1 MVYRGKPSAGC
12 EQCRKAKKRCTL
24 EQPSCERCVKLGKPC
39 SGYRD
44 TTQLQIQD
52 ETEAVQLKA
61 NRQRAKQA
69 AAATARSTPAPP
81 SRPHTPAGI
90 LTPANTN
97 TDSSTSS
104 DDTIDLPMRDDADS
118 DYIFGPAGAVG
129 AFGSSLALLSTVRPI
144 TMTLRTT
151 AEDIAMTHFFNQFT
165 ANGHW
170 EFIRGYAKKSRMD
183 PCLDLAI
190 RACGMAA
197 LDNVES
203 VVKGRDYAQTMYV
216 EALGLLN
223 AALRDPKRCRTDE
236 SLIAVAMLG
245 YYENLTCDSRESIQS
260 WKAHIAGATQLLK
273 IRGKE
278 QFKSQAGRMLFRETR
293 AQILIHC
300 IWDDLE
306 PPDFLWSWNEE
317 LERQTTE
324 HRIAKPADSLSKMCF
339 DFAIVRSRMCKN
351 TISDTDAANQCSEID
366 RRMIQWSIDA
376 MSSDDQVWQYYDLE
390 VPDSPH
396 VWNGVVHAYTQHP
409 APGVWN
415 TYRSIRIMVTRAQEQ
430 LCRRFQFSDAE
441 RDEQTRYFRKVRRQ
455 MTDEICAG
463 TPSQL
468 GHASPA
474 YNSPCVLISA
484 YASIWPLFFAGTC
497 ALERVSSSAW
507 TTIRKG
513 NDPNSTPEATLQTSY
528 ATAQAAWIIGRLDYI
543 SEHVGLRWA
552 SGIAAVL
559 KGDFR
564 IHEDLLPSGDELE
577 EPEWIR
583 NVMASGRGPRV
594 LMETEI
600 TPPERE
606 DWIGGG
612 TSGALLGLKKGT
624 PIWIGRDAAAGT
636 VEEDARRTARYAR
649 HLRTNV

>member
-1 MVYRGKPSAGC
+1 MVYRGRPSAGC

-24 EQPSCERCVKLGKPC
+24 EHPSCERCVKLRKPC

-61 NRQRAKQA
+61 NRQQAKRA
-69 AAATARSTPAPP
+69 AAATATSTPAP
-81 SRPHTPAGI
+81 STRPHTPAGI
-90 LTPANTN
+90 LTPATSHA
-97 TDSSTSS
+97 DSSSSS
-104 DDTIDLPMRDDADS
+104 DDTIDLPRHDDADS
-118 DYIFGPAGAVG
+118 HCMFGPGGTVG
-129 AFGSSLALLSTVRPI
+129 AYGSSLGLLSASRPI
-144 TMTLRTT
+144 VMTLRTT

-170 EFIRGYAKKSRMD
+170 EFLRGYAKKSRMD
-183 PCLDLAI
+183 PCLDLAL

-203 VVKGRDYAQTMYV
+203 VVRGRDYAQTMYV

-245 YYENLTCDSRESIQS
+245 YYENLTCESRESIS
-260 WKAHIAGATQLLK
+260 NWKAHIAGATQLLK

-278 QFKSQAGRMLFRETR
+278 QFQSQVGRMLFRETR

-306 PPDFLWSWNEE
+306 PPAFLWAWNDE
-317 LERQTTE
+317 LEKQTTE
-324 HRIAKPADSLSKMCF
+324 FRVAQPADSLAKICF
-339 DFAIVRSRMCKN
+339 DFAIVRSRMCKK
-351 TISDTDAANQCSEID
+351 TISDAEAADQCSEID
-366 RRMIQWSIDA
+366 RQMIQWSIDA
-376 MSSDDQVWQYYDLE
+376 MSGDSVVWQYYDME
-390 VPDSPH
+390 VTDSPH

-415 TYRSIRIMVTRAQEQ
+415 TYRSIRIMVTRSQEQ
-430 LCRRFQFSDAE
+430 LCGRFPYSDAE
-441 RDEQTRYFRKVRRQ
+441 RDEQTSYFRKVRRQ

-484 YASIWPLFFAGTC
+484 YTSIWPLFFAGTC
-497 ALERVSSSAW
+497 ALERVGSSSW
-507 TTIRKG
+507 TSKRKG
-513 NDPNSTPEATLQTSY
+513 TTTASVDASKPHTSY
-528 ATAQAAWIIGRLDYI
+528 ATAQAAWIISRLEYI
-543 SEHVGLRWA
+543 SKHVGLHWA

-559 KGDFR
+559 KGDFAM
-564 IHEDLLPSGDELE
+564 HEDLLPTAEEMGE

-583 NVMASGRGPRV
+583 KLLLGGDREPKVSMEMESDAPERHSCVAGGTAGPLLEWREETALSVGREAAVAAGADLRGPGYNDCRG
-594 LMETEI
+594 
-600 TPPERE
+600 PC
-606 DWIGGG
+606 
-612 TSGALLGLKKGT
+612 
-624 PIWIGRDAAAGT
+624 
-636 VEEDARRTARYAR
+636 
-649 HLRTNV
+649 

>member
-24 EQPSCERCVKLGKPC
+24 EIPSCARCVKLRKPC

-61 NRQRAKQA
+61 NRQRTKQA
-69 AAATARSTPAPP
+69 AAATAALTFAPP
-81 SRPHTPAGI
+81 SRPYTPAGV
-90 LTPANTN
+90 LTPAEAH
-97 TDSSTSS
+97 TDSSSSS
-104 DDTIDLPMRDDADS
+104 DDTIDLPMQDASLDLALVPS
-118 DYIFGPAGAVG
+118 SEVG
-129 AFGSSLALLSTVRPI
+129 AYGSSLGLLFAVRPA

-151 AEDIAMTHFFNQFT
+151 AADLAMTHFFNQFT

-170 EFIRGYAKKSRMD
+170 DYIRSYAQRPRMD

-197 LDNVES
+197 LDNVENVS
-203 VVKGRDYAQTMYV
+203 KGRDYAQTMYV

-236 SLIAVAMLG
+236 SLIAVAMLS
-245 YYENLTCDSRESIQS
+245 YYENLTCESRESIQS

-278 QFKSQAGRMLFRETR
+278 QFKSQVGRLLFRETR

-300 IWDDLE
+300 IWDDIE
-306 PPDFLWSWNEE
+306 PPSFLWEWNEE
-317 LERQTTE
+317 LERHTTE
-324 HRIAKPADSLSKMCF
+324 FRVAKPADSLARMCF
-339 DFAIVRSRMCKN
+339 DFALLQSKMCKH
-351 TISDTDAANQCSEID
+351 TISDAEAADQCSEID

-376 MSSDDQVWQYYDLE
+376 MSTAGQVWQYYDME

-396 VWNGVVHAYTQHP
+396 VWNGIVHAYTMHP

-415 TYRSIRIMVTRAQEQ
+415 TYRSIRIMVTRAQER
-430 LCRRFQFSDAE
+430 LCHRFHFSESE
-441 RDEQTRYFRKVRRQ
+441 RDEQMRYFRKVRRQ

-463 TPSQL
+463 APSQL

-474 YNSPCVLISA
+474 YNSPCTLISA

-497 ALERVSSSAW
+497 ALERVSSSSW
-507 TTIRKG
+507 TKFGKG
-513 NDPNSTPEATLQTSY
+513 SAPTSSPDTSIQTSY
-528 ATAQAAWIIGRLDYI
+528 AAAQAAWIIGRLEFI
-543 SEHVGLRWA
+543 SKHVGLHWA

-564 IHEDLLPSGDELE
+564 IHDDLLPDEMVEKPGL
-577 EPEWIR
+577 IR
-583 NVMASGRGPRV
+583 KVQGNNGGARV
-594 LMETEI
+594 LLESESDVL
-600 TPPERE
+600 E
-606 DWIGGG
+606 
-612 TSGALLGLKKGT
+612 
-624 PIWIGRDAAAGT
+624 
-636 VEEDARRTARYAR
+636 V
-649 HLRTNV
+649 